1 MVMNLNVKVSYAG
14 PPLCDPCERVVRP
27 PQGLDPQVE
36 NLLFLLL
43 QSAPPR
49 GLKVPYQARL
59 DVSICHLILIFT
71 R

>member
-36 NLLFLLL
+36 NLLFFLL
-43 QSAPPR
+43 QSAPPQ
-49 GLKVPYQARL
+49 GIKSTLPGQARRF
-59 DVSICHLILIFT
+59 CHLILIFT